1 MLNHKSQD
9 AGRLRGEEV
18 RRREAETGE
27 MGEGCVLKRG
37 GGNGLNNQKQS
48 ESPHGIKGAL
58 ESGLIN
64 E

>member
-1 MLNHKSQD
+1 MLNHKSQEP
-9 AGRLRGEEV
+9 GRLRGEEV

-37 GGNGLNNQKQS
+37 GNGLNNQKQS
-48 ESPHGIKGAL
+48 ESPHGIMGAL
-58 ESGLIN
+58 EFGLIN

>member
-1 MLNHKSQD
+1 LLNHKSQD

-37 GGNGLNNQKQS
+37 GGWSKQS
-48 ESPHGIKGAL
+48 EAIRKASW
-58 ESGLIN
+58 N
-64 E
+64 